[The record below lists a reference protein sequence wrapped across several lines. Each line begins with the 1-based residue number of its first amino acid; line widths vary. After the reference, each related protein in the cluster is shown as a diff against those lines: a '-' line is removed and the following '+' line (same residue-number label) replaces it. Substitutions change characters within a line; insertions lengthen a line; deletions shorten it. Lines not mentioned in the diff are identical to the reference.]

1 MQRTSKNARGL
12 EGRCL
17 IERVSGETTDISEYL
32 DFGFYDWCWYHD
44 NDGLSPP
51 LLGIWIGVSHRFG
64 SDMYYWL
71 LTKKELVIYRMTFQ
85 RVTNLELQTIDVNTE
100 CDHFDADISRRLK
113 YDDFPLE
120 GSKPNPEDWSEFI
133 NHDSYFQEEFD
144 RIFSSEDIMEADETF
159 TPDTYDDTYLLMELE
174 LPING
179 DQPEFARVAKR
190 LKDAN
195 RLTIGTANQ
204 NPILDTIM

>member
-1 MQRTSKNARGL
+1 
-12 EGRCL
+12 
-17 IERVSGETTDISEYL
+17 
-32 DFGFYDWCWYHD
+32 
-44 NDGLSPP
+44 
-51 LLGIWIGVSHRFG
+51 
-64 SDMYYWL
+64 
-71 LTKKELVIYRMTFQ
+71 
-85 RVTNLELQTIDVNTE
+85 
-100 CDHFDADISRRLK
+100 
-113 YDDFPLE
+113 
-120 GSKPNPEDWSEFI
+120 
-133 NHDSYFQEEFD
+133 
-144 RIFSSEDIMEADETF
+144 MEADETF